1 VVLFRGTDA
10 ARRCAEVDVVD
21 DDVEQIKTDEW
32 RGFDAEAE
40 PSIRDP
46 IHRTEAPL
54 LGRLRVMNSRM
65 KPNQCRSHPVS
76 FQLDQGEM

>member
-1 VVLFRGTDA
+1 VVLCRGTEA
-10 ARRCAEVDVVD
+10 ARHCARTDVVE

-54 LGRLRVMNSRM
+54 LGRLRVVNSRM
-65 KPNQCRSHPVS
+65 KSTFVS
-76 FQLDQGEM
+76 DSSGFFST